1 MVVDAANG
9 YANVNNEG
17 KIFLLHKFKNYLK
30 NYCSLSA
37 RCPIG
42 VFFSVF
48 TLGIVFWGAFNTS
61 LELTNNQ
68 TFCISCHEMR
78 NNVYKEYKETIH
90 YSNRTGVRATCPECH
105 VPKDWIHMVKRK
117 IGATN
122 ELLHKLIGSV
132 DTPEKFESKRL
143 ELSEHVW
150 ENMRKTDSR
159 ECRNC
164 HNFNSMNLATQ
175 KKSSQ
180 QAHSRAVEKGQT
192 CIDCHMG
199 IAHKIA
205 KDFDKDLKLHDQFK
219 KEGRPCADCHKS
231 MQQPGK
237 GW

>member
-1 MVVDAANG
+1 M
-9 YANVNNEG
+9 
-17 KIFLLHKFKNYLK
+17 ISKFKNYLQK
-30 NYCSLSA
+30 YCSLSA

-48 TLGIVFWGAFNTS
+48 IFGILFWGAFNTT
-61 LELTNNQ
+61 LKWTNNE

-78 NNVYKEYKETIH
+78 NNAYKEYKETIH
-90 YSNRTGVRATCPECH
+90 YSNRTGVRATCPDCH
-105 VPKDWIHMVKRK
+105 VPKEWIHMVTRK

-122 ELLHKLIGSV
+122 ELFHKLIGSV

-150 ENMRKTDSR
+150 DAMRETDSR

-164 HNFNSMNLATQ
+164 HTFNSMKLAKQ

-180 QAHSRAVEKGQT
+180 LAHSRAVENGQT

-199 IAHKIA
+199 IAHHIA

-219 KEGRPCADCHKS
+219 KEGRPCADCHKG
-231 MQQPGK
+231 MAQPNA
-237 GW
+237 W

>member
-1 MVVDAANG
+1 M
-9 YANVNNEG
+9 
-17 KIFLLHKFKNYLK
+17 ISKFKNYLQK
-30 NYCSLSA
+30 YCSLSA

-48 TLGIVFWGAFNTS
+48 ILGILFWGAFNFS
-61 LELTNNQ
+61 MELTNTE

-90 YSNRTGVRATCPECH
+90 YSNRTGVRATCPDCH
-105 VPKDWIHMVKRK
+105 VPKDWVHKVIRK

-122 ELLHKLIGSV
+122 ELMHKIIGSI
-132 DTPEKFESKRL
+132 DTAEKFESKRL
-143 ELSEHVW
+143 QLSEHVW
-150 ENMRKTDSR
+150 TAMRNTDSR

-164 HNFNSMNLATQ
+164 HTFNSMNLTAQ

-180 QAHSRAVEKGQT
+180 NAHSRAVDSKQT

-205 KDFDKDLKLHDQFK
+205 KDFDSDGTLHEKFK
-219 KEGRPCADCHKS
+219 REKRPCADCHKG
-231 MQQPGK
+231 MPQTER
-237 GW
+237 W

>member
-1 MVVDAANG
+1 MIN
-9 YANVNNEG
+9 
-17 KIFLLHKFKNYLK
+17 KFKDYLRG
-30 NYCSLSA
+30 YCSLSS

-48 TLGIVFWGAFNTS
+48 TLGILFWGAFNTS
-61 LELTNNQ
+61 MELTNNEP
-68 TFCISCHEMR
+68 FCISCHEMR
-78 NNVYKEYKETIH
+78 NTVYKEYKETVH
-90 YSNRTGVRATCPECH
+90 YSNRTGVRATCPDCH

-122 ELLHKLIGSV
+122 ELFHKLIGSV

-164 HNFNSMNLATQ
+164 HTFNSMNLATQ

-180 QAHSRAVEKGQT
+180 RAHKRAVDKRQT
-192 CIDCHMG
+192 CMDCHMG

-219 KEGRPCADCHKS
+219 EEGRPCADCHKG
-231 MQQPGK
+231 MPQPGD

>member
-1 MVVDAANG
+1 MIN
-9 YANVNNEG
+9 
-17 KIFLLHKFKNYLK
+17 KFKSYLK
-30 NYCSLSA
+30 SYCSLST
-37 RCPIG
+37 RYPIG

-48 TLGIVFWGAFNTS
+48 TLGILFWGAFNTS
-61 LELTNNQ
+61 LEITNNES
-68 TFCISCHEMR
+68 FCISCHEMR

-90 YSNRTGVRATCPECH
+90 YTNRTGVRATCADCH
-105 VPKDWIHMVKRK
+105 VPKDWPHMVKRK
-117 IGATN
+117 VGATN
-122 ELLHKLIGSV
+122 ELFHKLIGSV

-150 ENMRKTDSR
+150 SGMRDSDSR

-164 HNFNSMNLATQ
+164 HTFSSMNLSSQ

-180 QAHSRAVEKGQT
+180 LAHQRATNKGQT

-205 KDFDKDLKLHDQFK
+205 KDFDKDLKLHDKFK
-219 KEGRPCADCHKS
+219 IEKRPCADCHKGLP
-231 MQQPGK
+231 QPGD

>member
-1 MVVDAANG
+1 MIN
-9 YANVNNEG
+9 
-17 KIFLLHKFKNYLK
+17 KFKDYLRG
-30 NYCSLSA
+30 YCSLSS

-48 TLGIVFWGAFNTS
+48 TLGIIFWGAFNTS
-61 LELTNNQ
+61 MELTNTEN
-68 TFCISCHEMR
+68 FCISCHEMR

-90 YSNRTGVRATCPECH
+90 YSNRTGVKATCSDCH
-105 VPKDWIHMVKRK
+105 VPKDWVHKVKRK
-117 IGATN
+117 IEATN
-122 ELLHKLIGSV
+122 ELIHKVLGSI

-150 ENMRKTDSR
+150 ETMRETDSR

-164 HNFNSMNLATQ
+164 HTFNSMNLANQ

-180 QAHSRAVEKGQT
+180 QAHSRAVDKGQT

-199 IAHKIA
+199 IAHHIA
-205 KDFDKDLKLHDQFK
+205 KDFDKDLKLHDKFK
-219 KEGRPCADCHKS
+219 KEGRPCADCHKG
-231 MQQPGK
+231 MPQPGA

>member
-1 MVVDAANG
+1 MIN
-9 YANVNNEG
+9 
-17 KIFLLHKFKNYLK
+17 KFKDYLRG
-30 NYCSLSA
+30 YCSLSK

-48 TLGIVFWGAFNTS
+48 TLGIIFWGAFNTS
-61 LELTNNQ
+61 MELTNTE

-78 NNVYKEYKETIH
+78 DNVYKEYKETIH
-90 YSNRTGVRATCPECH
+90 FSNRTGVKATCSDCH
-105 VPKDWIHMVKRK
+105 VPKSWIYKVKRK

-122 ELLHKLIGSV
+122 ELFHKLIGSI
-132 DTPEKFESKRL
+132 DTKDKFEAKRL

-150 ENMRKTDSR
+150 QTMRETDSR

-164 HNFNSMNLATQ
+164 HTFNSMNLKNQ

-180 QAHSRAVEKGQT
+180 RAHERAVDKGQT

-199 IAHKIA
+199 IAHHIA
-205 KDFDKDLKLHDQFK
+205 KDFDKDLKLHDKFK
-219 KEGRPCADCHKS
+219 KEGRPCADCHKG
-231 MQQPGK
+231 MPQPGT